1 MAADR
6 LIRLLAALALALG
19 LAGLTAGVAAQAP
32 PVEADAG
39 AASADP
45 APADD
50 DPASDPAVAAEIERL
65 AQDDADLAR
74 RVQAVMARVP
84 ALAGV
89 RVEVTSGLATLR
101 GSVDGEAMIDVAAQL
116 AGAVDGVV
124 AVDNRVHL
132 ETALDRRL
140 APVVADGMERLQRL
154 VAALPLLGLALVIV
168 VGLHLLGGVL
178 VRLLAPLRRFSRNAF
193 LADLMQQALRLAIT
207 LAGILVALDL
217 LGATALVGAV
227 LGAAGIVGL
236 AVGFAFKDL
245 VENYIAGILLSLRQ
259 PFAPNDHVAIDGHE
273 GRVATLTARATT
285 LITLDGNHLRLPN
298 AMVFKA
304 VILNYTRNPTRRFTF
319 EFGIG
324 NGEDLVRAR
333 ELCLQALAA
342 TPGVVEQPPPAML
355 VRALADSSVTVR
367 CSAWVDQRRADFGKV
382 QSEAIQAVKA
392 ALEGAGMDLPEPIY
406 RVQLSPSALVPGS
419 GAVADGTLPA
429 ESGPAA
435 PAPTGRMPRAPAA
448 PASRADV
455 APEAHIDAQ
464 VEDEA
469 REHAESNLLR
479 ADGPRE

>member
-19 LAGLTAGVAAQAP
+19 LAGAAAGAAAQAP
-32 PVEADAG
+32 PADVDAGPVVADA
-39 AASADP
+39 AAAG
-45 APADD
+45 D

-65 AQDDADLAR
+65 AQGDADLAR
-74 RVQAVMARVP
+74 RVQAAMSRVP

-101 GSVDGEAMIDVAAQL
+101 GSVDTEAMIEVAGQL

-124 AVDNRVHL
+124 AVDNRLHL

-140 APVVADGMERLQRL
+140 APVVDEGLERLKRL
-154 VAALPLLGLALVIV
+154 VAALPLLVLALAIV
-168 VGLHLLGGVL
+168 VGLHLLGGLL
-178 VRLLAPLRRFSRNAF
+178 VRLLAPLRRFSRNPF

-207 LAGILVALDL
+207 LVGVLVALDL

-259 PFAPNDHVAIDGHE
+259 PFAPNDHVVIDGHE

-298 AMVFKA
+298 ALVFKA
-304 VILNYTRNPTRRFTF
+304 VILNYTRNPTRRFAF
-319 EFGIG
+319 EVGIG
-324 NGEDLVRAR
+324 NGEDLCRAR
-333 ELCLQALAA
+333 ELCLAALAA
-342 TPGVVEQPPPAML
+342 TPGVVARPPPAML

-382 QSEAIQAVKA
+382 QSEAIQSVKA

-419 GAVADGTLPA
+419 GAALGEP
-429 ESGPAA
+429 SPAA
-435 PAPTGRMPRAPAA
+435 SVSTASTPAGRRPSPPES
-448 PASRADV
+448 PASAADV

-469 REHAESNLLR
+469 RQHAENNLLR